1 MNSFSKKEKK
11 IVKSIVIGGGF
22 GGIAIALRLRAL
34 GHNVTLLEKLDAL
47 GGRAQVFNKN
57 GFKHDAGPTVI
68 TAPFLFDELFQL
80 FNEKREDY
88 VEFKPLDPWYRFH
101 FHDGQTFDYSQTIE
115 KTKEEMKRFSVSD
128 SENYENLL
136 KASKSIFDVGFTKL
150 ADKPFNSFLFM
161 LKQVPSLLKLKS
173 YLTVAQ
179 LVNKYIK
186 NPNLRAAFS
195 IHPLLVGGNPFSTTS
210 IYALIHFLE
219 RNWGVYFSMGG
230 TGKLVHELTKLLERS
245 GVEIK
250 YDVDIKTAF
259 ENNGRIEKLESM
271 TGEIFFADNVV
282 FNGDPPTFYREILKS
297 NNILQ
302 KRKKFLPEKLTTY
315 SMGMF
320 VLFFG
325 TKKQYPK
332 IAHHSIWLGKRFKS
346 LLKDIFDNKIL
357 SEDFSLY
364 IHRPT
369 ATDKS
374 FAPEGCDSF
383 YVLCPVPNLQGNVD
397 WSKEG
402 IKLQNRIVEALEK
415 TILPEL
421 KKNICDDFFMT
432 PIDFKNNYRSTHGAG
447 FSIAPIFSQ
456 SAWFRYHN
464 KDPHIKNLFF
474 AAAGAHPGA
483 GVPGVLS
490 SAKIV
495 ESLIK

>member
-1 MNSFSKKEKK
+1 MKTVNKNQNQ
-11 IVKSIVIGGGF
+11 IKSIVIGGGF
-22 GGIAIALRLRAL
+22 GGIAIALRLRSL
-34 GHNVTLLEKLDAL
+34 GHQVTLLERLNSL

-68 TAPFLFDELFQL
+68 TAPFMFDELFEL
-80 FNEKREDY
+80 FGEKRSDY
-88 VEFKPLDPWYRFH
+88 VNFKPLDPWYRFH
-101 FHDGQTFDYSQTIE
+101 FNNGKTFDYAQSIE
-115 KTKEEMKRFSVSD
+115 DTKKDMKKFSIND
-128 SENYENLL
+128 ANNYDKLL
-136 KASKSIFDVGFTKL
+136 KASKSIFEVGFTKL
-150 ADKPFNSFLFM
+150 AHKPFHSFFFM
-161 LKQVPSLLKLKS
+161 IRQIPSLLKLKS
-173 YLTVAQ
+173 YLTVSQ

-230 TGKLVHELTKLLERS
+230 TGKLVEELTKLLERN
-245 GVEIK
+245 GVTIK
-250 YDVDIKTAF
+250 YNIDIKHAF
-259 ENNGRIEKLESM
+259 ELKGKIEKIECKDGSM
-271 TGEIFFADNVV
+271 FYADNFV
-282 FNGDPPTFYREILKS
+282 FNGDPPTFYNEILKS
-297 NNILQ
+297 NIR
-302 KRKKFLPEKLTTY
+302 KRKKFLPEKFTSY

-357 SEDFSLY
+357 SKDFSLY

-369 ATDKS
+369 ATDES
-374 FAPEGCDSF
+374 FAPKGCDSF
-383 YVLCPVPNLQGNVD
+383 YVLCPVPNLQGNVN
-397 WSKEG
+397 WAIEG
-402 IKLQNRIVEALEK
+402 DKLKDRIVDALDS

-421 KKNICDDFFMT
+421 KNNICDEFYMT
-432 PIDFKNNYRSTHGAG
+432 PVDFKNDYRSTHGAG
-447 FSIAPIFSQ
+447 FSIAPNFSQ

-483 GVPGVLS
+483 GIPGVLS
-490 SAKIV
+490 SAKVV
-495 ESLIK
+495 ESLLK

>member
-1 MNSFSKKEKK
+1 MKTVNKNQNQ
-11 IVKSIVIGGGF
+11 IKSIVIGGGF
-22 GGIAIALRLRAL
+22 GGIAIALRLRSL
-34 GHNVTLLEKLDAL
+34 GHQVTLLERLNSL

-68 TAPFLFDELFQL
+68 TAPFMFDELFEL
-80 FNEKREDY
+80 FGEKRSDY
-88 VEFKPLDPWYRFH
+88 VNFKPLDPWYRFH
-101 FHDGQTFDYSQTIE
+101 FNNGKTFDYAQSIE
-115 KTKEEMKRFSVSD
+115 DTKKDMKKFSIND
-128 SENYENLL
+128 ANNYDKLL
-136 KASKSIFDVGFTKL
+136 KASKSIFEVGFTKL
-150 ADKPFNSFLFM
+150 AHKPFHSFFFM
-161 LKQVPSLLKLKS
+161 IRQIPSLLKLQS

-230 TGKLVHELTKLLERS
+230 TGKLVEELTKLLERN
-245 GVEIK
+245 GVTIK
-250 YDVDIKTAF
+250 YNTDIKHAF
-259 ENNGRIEKLESM
+259 ELKGKIEKIECKDGSM
-271 TGEIFFADNVV
+271 FYADNFV
-282 FNGDPPTFYREILKS
+282 FNGDPPTFYNEILKS
-297 NNILQ
+297 NIR
-302 KRKKFLPEKLTTY
+302 KRKKFLPEKFTSY

-357 SEDFSLY
+357 SKDFSLY

-369 ATDKS
+369 ATDES
-374 FAPEGCDSF
+374 FAPKGCDSF
-383 YVLCPVPNLQGNVD
+383 YVLCPVPNLQGNVN
-397 WSKEG
+397 WAIEG
-402 IKLQNRIVEALEK
+402 DKLKDRIVDALDN
-415 TILPEL
+415 TILPDL
-421 KKNICDDFFMT
+421 KKYICDDFFMT
-432 PIDFKNNYRSTHGAG
+432 PVDFKNNYRSTHGAG
-447 FSIAPIFSQ
+447 FSIAPNFSQ

-483 GVPGVLS
+483 GIPGVLS
-490 SAKIV
+490 SAKVV
-495 ESLIK
+495 ESLLK

>member
-1 MNSFSKKEKK
+1 MKTVNKNQNQ
-11 IVKSIVIGGGF
+11 IKSIVIGGGF
-22 GGIAIALRLRAL
+22 GGIAIALRLRSL
-34 GHNVTLLEKLDAL
+34 GHQVTLLERLNSL

-68 TAPFLFDELFQL
+68 TAPFMFDELFEL
-80 FNEKREDY
+80 FGEKRSDY
-88 VEFKPLDPWYRFH
+88 VNFKPLDPWYRFH
-101 FHDGQTFDYSQTIE
+101 FNNGKTFDYAQSIE
-115 KTKEEMKRFSVSD
+115 DTKKDMKKFSIND
-128 SENYENLL
+128 ANNYDKLL
-136 KASKSIFDVGFTKL
+136 KASKSIFEVGFTKL
-150 ADKPFNSFLFM
+150 AHKPFHSFFFM
-161 LKQVPSLLKLKS
+161 IRQIPSLLKLQS

-230 TGKLVHELTKLLERS
+230 TGKLVEELTKLLERK
-245 GVEIK
+245 GVTIK
-250 YDVDIKTAF
+250 YNTDIKHAF
-259 ENNGRIEKLESM
+259 ELKGKIEKIECKDGSM
-271 TGEIFFADNVV
+271 FYADNFV
-282 FNGDPPTFYREILKS
+282 FNGDPPTFYNEILKS
-297 NNILQ
+297 NIR
-302 KRKKFLPEKLTTY
+302 KRKKFLPEKFTSY

-357 SEDFSLY
+357 SKDFSLY

-369 ATDKS
+369 ATDES
-374 FAPEGCDSF
+374 FAPKGCDSF
-383 YVLCPVPNLQGNVD
+383 YVLCPVPNLQGNVN
-397 WSKEG
+397 WAIEG
-402 IKLQNRIVEALEK
+402 DKLKDRIVDALDS
-415 TILPEL
+415 TILPDL
-421 KKNICDDFFMT
+421 KNYICDDFFMT
-432 PIDFKNNYRSTHGAG
+432 PVDFKNNYRSTHGAG
-447 FSIAPIFSQ
+447 FSIAPNFSQ

-483 GVPGVLS
+483 GIPGVLS
-490 SAKIV
+490 SAKVV
-495 ESLIK
+495 ESLLK

>member
-22 GGIAIALRLRAL
+22 GGISIALRLRAL

-115 KTKEEMKRFSVSD
+115 KTKEEMKRFSVRD

-136 KASKSIFDVGFTKL
+136 KASKSIFDVGFTRL

-245 GVEIK
+245 GVDIK

-282 FNGDPPTFYREILKS
+282 FNGDPPTFYKEILKS

-302 KRKKFLPEKLTTY
+302 KRK
-315 SMGMF
+315 
-320 VLFFG
+320 
-325 TKKQYPK
+325 
-332 IAHHSIWLGKRFKS
+332 
-346 LLKDIFDNKIL
+346 
-357 SEDFSLY
+357 
-364 IHRPT
+364 
-369 ATDKS
+369 
-374 FAPEGCDSF
+374 SF
-383 YVLCPVPNLQGNVD
+383 YQ
-397 WSKEG
+397 
-402 IKLQNRIVEALEK
+402 
-415 TILPEL
+415 
-421 KKNICDDFFMT
+421 KN
-432 PIDFKNNYRSTHGAG
+432 
-447 FSIAPIFSQ
+447 
-456 SAWFRYHN
+456 
-464 KDPHIKNLFF
+464 
-474 AAAGAHPGA
+474 
-483 GVPGVLS
+483 
-490 SAKIV
+490 
-495 ESLIK
+495 

>member
-1 MNSFSKKEKK
+1 MKK
-11 IVKSIVIGGGF
+11 IYKNQNQNQIKSIVIGGGF
-22 GGIAIALRLRAL
+22 GGIAIALRLKSL
-34 GHNVTLLEKLDAL
+34 GHQVTILERLSSL
-47 GGRAQVFNKN
+47 GGRAQVFKKN

-68 TAPFLFDELFQL
+68 TAPFMFDELFEL
-80 FNEKREDY
+80 FGEKRSDY
-88 VEFKPLDPWYRFH
+88 INFKPLDPWYRFH
-101 FHDGQTFDYSQTIE
+101 FNNGETFDYAQSIE
-115 KTKEEMKRFSVSD
+115 DTKKDMKKFSIND
-128 SENYENLL
+128 ANNYDKLL

-150 ADKPFNSFLFM
+150 AHKPFHSFFFM
-161 LKQVPSLLKLKS
+161 IRQIPSLLKLKS

-230 TGKLVHELTKLLERS
+230 TGKLVEELTKLLERN
-245 GVEIK
+245 GIKIK
-250 YDVDIKTAF
+250 YNTDIKYAY
-259 ENNGRIEKLESM
+259 ELKGKIEKIECKDGSM
-271 TGEIFFADNVV
+271 FYADNFV
-282 FNGDPPTFYREILKS
+282 FNGDPPTFYNEILKS
-297 NNILQ
+297 NIR
-302 KRKKFLPEKLTTY
+302 KRKKFLPEKFTSY

-332 IAHHSIWLGKRFKS
+332 IAHHSIWLGKRFKG

-357 SEDFSLY
+357 SKDFSLY

-369 ATDKS
+369 ATDES
-374 FAPEGCDSF
+374 FAPKGCDSF
-383 YVLCPVPNLQGNVD
+383 YVLCPVPNLQGNVN
-397 WSKEG
+397 WAIEG
-402 IKLQNRIVEALEK
+402 DKLKDRIVDALDN
-415 TILPEL
+415 TILPDL
-421 KKNICDDFFMT
+421 KNYICDDFFMT
-432 PIDFKNNYRSTHGAG
+432 PVDFKNNYRSTHGAG
-447 FSIAPIFSQ
+447 FSIAPNFSQ

-483 GVPGVLS
+483 GIPGVLS
-490 SAKIV
+490 SAKVV
-495 ESLIK
+495 ESLLR

>member
-1 MNSFSKKEKK
+1 MKREIRKQNQIS
-11 IVKSIVIGGGF
+11 SIVIGGGF
-22 GGIAIALRLRAL
+22 GGIASALRLKAL
-34 GHNVTLLEKLDAL
+34 GHKVTLLERLDSL
-47 GGRAQVFNKN
+47 GGRAQVFEKN

-68 TAPFLFDELFQL
+68 TAPFLFDELFEL
-80 FNEKREDY
+80 FDEKREDY

-115 KTKEEMKRFSVSD
+115 KTKQEMKKFSVSD
-128 SENYENLL
+128 ADNYENLL

-161 LKQVPSLLKLKS
+161 LKQIPALLKLRS
-173 YLTVAQ
+173 YFTVSQ

-230 TGKLVHELTKLLERS
+230 TGKLVQELTKLLKRS
-245 GVEIK
+245 GVTVK
-250 YDVDIKTAF
+250 YNVDIKSAY
-259 ENNGRIEKLESM
+259 EQNGSIKKLKSM
-271 TGEIFFADNVV
+271 DGDEFYADNII
-282 FNGDPPTFYREILKS
+282 FNGDPPTFYSEILKTDRL
-297 NNILQ
+297 IK
-302 KRKKFLPEKLTTY
+302 KRKKFLPEKFTTY

-325 TKKQYPK
+325 TKKQFPN
-332 IAHHSIWLGKRFKS
+332 IAHHSIWLSKRFKG
-346 LLKDIFDNKIL
+346 LLTDIFDNKIL

-369 ATDKS
+369 ATDQS
-374 FAPEGCDSF
+374 FAPKGCDSF
-383 YVLCPVPNLQGNVD
+383 YVLCPVPNLQGNVV
-397 WSKEG
+397 WEIEG
-402 IKLQNRIVEALEK
+402 AKLQKRIIEALDK
-415 TILPEL
+415 TILPDL
-421 KKNICDDFFMT
+421 TKVICDEFYMT
-432 PIDFKNNYRSTHGAG
+432 PKDFKTNYRSKHGAG
-447 FSIAPIFSQ
+447 FSIAPNFSQ

-464 KDPHIKNLFF
+464 KDPHINNLFF

-490 SAKIV
+490 SAKVV

>member
-1 MNSFSKKEKK
+1 MDGSAKVQNK
-11 IVKSIVIGGGF
+11 IKSVVIGGGF

-34 GHNVTLLEKLDAL
+34 GHQVTLLEKLNCL
-47 GGRAQVFNKN
+47 GGRAQVFEKN

-68 TAPFLFDELFQL
+68 TAPFLFDELFEL
-80 FNEKREDY
+80 FGENRKDY

-115 KTKEEMKRFSVSD
+115 KTKKEMKKFSVED
-128 SENYENLL
+128 ANNYEGLL

-150 ADKPFNSFLFM
+150 ADKPFNSFSFM
-161 LKQVPSLLKLKS
+161 LKQIPSLLKLKS
-173 YLTVAQ
+173 YLTVSQ

-230 TGKLVHELTKLLERS
+230 TGKLVEELTKLLKRS
-245 GVEIK
+245 GVEVK
-250 YDVDIKTAF
+250 YNTDIKTAYQK
-259 ENNGRIEKLESM
+259 NGKIEKLESM
-271 TGEIFFADNVV
+271 DGEIFLPDNIV
-282 FNGDPPTFYREILKS
+282 FNGDPPTFYKEILKS
-297 NNILQ
+297 NRLFE

-325 TKKQYPK
+325 TKKQYSK
-332 IAHHSIWLGKRFKS
+332 IAHHTIWLGKRFKG

-374 FAPEGCDSF
+374 FAPKGCDSF
-383 YVLCPVPNLQGNVD
+383 YVLCPVPNLLGNVD
-397 WSKEG
+397 WSVEG
-402 IKLQNRIVEALEK
+402 IKLQARIVKALEL
-415 TILPEL
+415 TILPDL
-421 KKNICDDFFMT
+421 QKNISDDFFMT
-432 PIDFKNNYRSTHGAG
+432 PVDFKNNYRSTHGAG
-447 FSIAPIFSQ
+447 FSIAPNFSQ

-464 KDPHIKNLFF
+464 KDPHINNLYF

-483 GVPGVLS
+483 GLPGVLS